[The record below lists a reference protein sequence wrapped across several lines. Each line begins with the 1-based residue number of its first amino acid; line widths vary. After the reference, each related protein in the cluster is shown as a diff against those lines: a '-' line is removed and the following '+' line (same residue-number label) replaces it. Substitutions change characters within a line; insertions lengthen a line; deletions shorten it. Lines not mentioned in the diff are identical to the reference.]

1 MIYKVYYQ
9 EDRSEVPVR
18 EKTKTLYA
26 EAESERAVRYAL
38 KSRPYNIEFVQLV
51 NESHLEYEKQSPDFK
66 VEQL

>member
-18 EKTKTLYA
+18 EKTKSLYA
-26 EAESERAVRYAL
+26 EAQSEREVRHAL
-38 KSRPYNIEFVQLV
+38 KSRPYNIEFVQKV
-51 NESHLEYEKQSPDFK
+51 NDAHLEYEKKSSDFK

>member
-18 EKTKTLYA
+18 EKTKSLYA
-26 EAESERAVRYAL
+26 EAESERAVRHAL
-38 KSRPYNIEFVQLV
+38 KSRPYNIEFVQKV
-51 NESHLEYEKQSPDFK
+51 NDLHLEYEKNSPDFK